1 MARTFD
7 PGHLAPVRRCL
18 RGAQHRA
25 RGRARS
31 GADAAASQGLA
42 LVPLT
47 DAWAERRFVMC
58 VRGDGSAGATTR
70 ALVEALRLAAAG
82 AR

>member
-1 MARTFD
+1 LRLFVAVCEERNIARAAEREAVQM
-7 PGHLAPVRRCL
+7 H
-18 RGAQHRA
+18 
-25 RGRARS
+25 
-31 GADAAASQGLA
+31 AASQVLA
-42 LVPLT
+42 LAPLT

>member
-1 MARTFD
+1 
-7 PGHLAPVRRCL
+7 
-18 RGAQHRA
+18 
-25 RGRARS
+25 
-31 GADAAASQGLA
+31 

>member
-1 MARTFD
+1 M
-7 PGHLAPVRRCL
+7 H
-18 RGAQHRA
+18 
-25 RGRARS
+25 
-31 GADAAASQGLA
+31 AASQGLA